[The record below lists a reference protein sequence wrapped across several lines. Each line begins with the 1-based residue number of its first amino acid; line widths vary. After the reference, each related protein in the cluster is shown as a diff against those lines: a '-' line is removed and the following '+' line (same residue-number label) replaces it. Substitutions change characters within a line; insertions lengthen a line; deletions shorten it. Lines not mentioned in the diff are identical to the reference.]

1 MSPGE
6 CAPLAPVGARHRI
19 VRTWWR
25 EGFNVKWRPQ
35 LEKLAGWF
43 PRIILPSFAIWKKV
57 AETHYTYTV
66 LVDDN
71 FHYTDE
77 SERYTSGTFPSLEAA
92 IEGCRHI
99 VDGFLEESCK
109 GIEPSRDALY
119 EHYVSFGPDPF
130 IVADDP
136 YLRPVPFSAW
146 TYAREQCFR
155 RFGNPE
161 TPESRS

>member
-1 MSPGE
+1 MKPKMAFFDSISR
-6 CAPLAPVGARHRI
+6 L
-19 VRTWWR
+19 
-25 EGFNVKWRPQ
+25 K
-35 LEKLAGWF
+35 KLAGWF
-43 PRIILPSFAIWKKV
+43 SRIILPSFAIRKKV
-57 AETHYTYTV
+57 AETRYTYTV

-92 IEGCRHI
+92 IEACRHI
-99 VDGFLEESCK
+99 VDDFLEESCK
-109 GIEPSRDALY
+109 GVQPSSEALY
-119 EHYVSFGPDPF
+119 EHYVAFGPDPF
-130 IVADDP
+130 IVTDDP
-136 YLRPVPFSAW
+136 YLRPVQFSAW